1 MPMTPEE
8 LDRLIQQ
15 PEGPNLEFKA
25 ARSQFHSDTLYEYC
39 VAFANEQGGR
49 LVLGVSDKQPRR
61 VVGTK
66 AYPNPSQTESKI
78 FSRLG
83 FRVKVDAVSHPM
95 GRVVIFTIPS
105 RPVGAPVE
113 FQGRYL
119 MRAGSSLVP
128 MSSDHLRGIFNET
141 MPNWLEECSLTNLTS
156 RSISDLLDIQGYIR
170 LRNPKLSETPAEA
183 IDHLLMDGIIVEDG
197 NGYSI
202 PRLSALVLAKD
213 LGNFPEL
220 KHKTPRVAIYD
231 GTGKSRIRIT
241 RDFNMGYGV
250 GFESMVE
257 FIMSQ
262 LPQNEVIES
271 ALRAEVK
278 LVPEIVIREF
288 LANAL
293 IHQDF
298 SLSGRPVRV
307 EVYGNRVE
315 ISNLGS
321 PIVPL
326 DRFIDEDKSRN
337 EGLAHLMRRLRICE
351 QQGSGIDRAIETIEI
366 YQLPAPQFREGH
378 HSTSV
383 IIYGLKE
390 FEEMNHKDRIRAC
403 YQHCALKCVMG
414 EPMNN
419 QSLRERFGLQ
429 ESGAT
434 KVSQVIAATIEERL
448 IKLDPRAGT
457 SRKYARYLPS
467 WALI

>member
-1 MPMTPEE
+1 MPMTPAE
-8 LDRLIQQ
+8 LDQLIQR

-25 ARSQFHSDTLYEYC
+25 ARKQFDSKTLSEYC
-39 VAFANEQGGR
+39 VAFANERGGQ
-49 LVLGVSDKQPRR
+49 LVLGVSDEKPRR
-61 VVGTK
+61 VVGTN
-66 AYPNPSQTESKI
+66 AFPNPSRTESKI
-78 FSRLG
+78 FSDLH
-83 FRVKVDAVSHPM
+83 FRVKVDAVLHSK
-95 GRVVIFTIPS
+95 GRVVVFTIPS
-105 RPVGAPVE
+105 RPDGTPLE
-113 FQGRYL
+113 FGGRFL
-119 MRAGSSLVP
+119 MRSGSSLVS
-128 MSSDHLRGIFNET
+128 MSSDRIKEIINENR
-141 MPNWLEECSLTNLTS
+141 PKWLEEDSQTNLTS
-156 RSISDLLDIQGYIR
+156 RRIGDLLDIQAYFH
-170 LRNPKLSETPAEA
+170 LRNYPLSETHDEA
-183 IDHLLMDGIIVEDG
+183 INRLMMDGIIMKNG
-197 NGYSI
+197 NGYTI

-220 KHKTPRVAIYD
+220 KHKIPRVTVYD
-231 GTGKSRIRIT
+231 GTNKSSIRST
-241 RDFNMGYGV
+241 REFDMGYAV

-271 ALRAEVK
+271 ALREEVK
-278 LVPEIVIREF
+278 LVPGVVIREF

-293 IHQDF
+293 IHQDL

-307 EVYGNRVE
+307 EVYENRVE
-315 ISNLGS
+315 ISNLGA

-351 QQGSGIDRAIETIEI
+351 QQGSGIDRAIQAIEF

-383 IIYGLKE
+383 IIYGLMG
-390 FEEMNHKDRIRAC
+390 FEEMNHKDRINAC

-429 ESGAT
+429 KSEAT
-434 KVSQVIAATIEERL
+434 KVSQVITATIREGR
-448 IKLDPRAGT
+448 IKQDPTAGP

-467 WALI
+467 WA